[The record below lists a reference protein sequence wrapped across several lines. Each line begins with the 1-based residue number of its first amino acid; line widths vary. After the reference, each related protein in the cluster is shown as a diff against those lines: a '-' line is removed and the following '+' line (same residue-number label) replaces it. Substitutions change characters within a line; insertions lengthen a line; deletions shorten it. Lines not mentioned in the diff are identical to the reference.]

1 MNTNINKNEKRIIT
15 NEDLH
20 DMIVDSFDRFF
31 TVMDENTKEIKSEF
45 NQKLSDVKTELKQ
58 DISDLRTELK
68 QDISDLR
75 TELKGDI
82 NDLRSEL
89 KGDIFDLKNDMNQ
102 RFVIVDKQFMVIGD
116 RLLGIENNM
125 VYKHQIFPKFA

>member
-1 MNTNINKNEKRIIT
+1 MNINTNQNQKRIIT

-68 QDISDLR
+68 
-75 TELKGDI
+75 GDI

-102 RFVIVDKQFMVIGD
+102 RFVIVDKQFMIIGD
-116 RLLGIENNM
+116 RLLCIENNM
-125 VYKHQIFPKFA
+125 VYKHQIFSKFA

>member
-68 QDISDLR
+68 
-75 TELKGDI
+75 GDI

-125 VYKHQIFPKFA
+125 VYKH

>member
-1 MNTNINKNEKRIIT
+1 MITNTNQNQKRIIT

-31 TVMDENTKEIKSEF
+31 IVMDENTKEIKSEF
-45 NQKLSDVKTELKQ
+45 KK

-68 QDISDLR
+68 TDINDLR
-75 TELKGDI
+75 TGLKTDI
-82 NDLRSEL
+82 NDLRSEI
-89 KGDIFDLKNDMNQ
+89 KSDIFDLKNDMNQ

-125 VYKHQIFPKFA
+125 VYRHQIFPKFA

>member
-1 MNTNINKNEKRIIT
+1 MTKNINPNEKRIIT

-31 TVMDENTKEIKSEF
+31 IVMDENTKEIKSEF
-45 NQKLSDVKTELKQ
+45 KK

-68 QDISDLR
+68 
-75 TELKGDI
+75 TDI
-82 NDLRSEL
+82 NDLRSEI
-89 KGDIFDLKNDMNQ
+89 KSDIFDLKNDMNQ

-125 VYKHQIFPKFA
+125 VYRHQIFPKFA

>member
-1 MNTNINKNEKRIIT
+1 MNTNINNNEKRIIT
-15 NEDLH
+15 NEDLY

-45 NQKLSDVKTELKQ
+45 NQKLYDVK
-58 DISDLRTELK
+58 TELK

-82 NDLRSEL
+82 NNLRSEI
-89 KGDIFDLKNDMNQ
+89 KSDIFDIKNDINQ
-102 RFVIVDKQFMVIGD
+102 RFVIVDKHFMVIGD

-125 VYKHQIFPKFA
+125 VYKHQIFPKFT